1 MKSLIFITLGFLVIF
16 FLAVGLILY
25 LPFPGPF
32 EKGPKAH
39 YRVEEGVVEV
49 FGARNGQIQSFLGA
63 VTTGGALTAPTLS
76 ASAEKVPFWLRW
88 IEPVMADAVGRAR
101 YYMYKEGKKTKRR
114 EFTVGYT
121 NETIRSRGFVRELE
135 RSKLLKN
142 IELNFFLGGFSFY
155 TKALGIP
162 ISARGSLSTMDE
174 AGDKLFLSLQ
184 WLKIGSFSMPPHVLR
199 GVENLFVNAYVRSGN
214 FSIRLLRITFA
225 EGSMVMSYRK
235 TSDMDID
242 FLK

>member
-1 MKSLIFITLGFLVIF
+1 MKNLIFITLGFLVIF

-32 EKGPKAH
+32 DKGPKAH

-49 FGARNGQIQSFLGA
+49 FGARNGQIQSLLGA
-63 VTTGGALTAPTLS
+63 VTAGGTLTAPTLS
-76 ASAEKVPFWLRW
+76 ASAEKVPFWLSW

-101 YYMYKEGKKTKRR
+101 YYMYKEGKKTKKR
-114 EFTVGYT
+114 EFTVEYT
-121 NETIRSRGFVRELE
+121 NETIRTKGFVRELE

-142 IELNFFLGGFSFY
+142 IQIDFFPDGFSFY
-155 TKALGIP
+155 AKALGIP
-162 ISARGSLSTMDE
+162 ITARGTSGTAE
-174 AGDKLFLSLQ
+174 GAGDKLFFRFK
-184 WLKIGSFSMPPHVLR
+184 WLKVGSFSMPEHVLR
-199 GVENLFVNAYVRSGN
+199 GIENLAAKAYVQSGQ
-214 FSIRLLRITFA
+214 FSTKLTRIIFA
-225 EGSMVMSYRK
+225 QGRVTMSFQK

>member
-1 MKSLIFITLGFLVIF
+1 MKSLIIITLSFLVIF

-49 FGARNGQIQSFLGA
+49 FGSRNGQIQSLLGSVSA
-63 VTTGGALTAPTLS
+63 GETLTAPTLS
-76 ASAEKVPFWLRW
+76 ASAEKIPFWLRW
-88 IEPVMADAVGRAR
+88 IEPVVTDAVGRAR
-101 YYMYKEGKKTKRR
+101 YFMYKEGKKTKKR

-121 NETIRSRGFVRELE
+121 NETIRKGFIRELE
-135 RSKLLKN
+135 RTRLLRN
-142 IELNFFLGGFSFY
+142 IRMDFFPDGFSFY

-162 ISARGSLSTMDE
+162 ISARGVVSTLDE
-174 AGDKLFLSLQ
+174 VGDKLFLRLK
-184 WLKIGSFSMPPHVLR
+184 WIKIGTFMMPEHIVR
-199 GVENLFVNAYVRSGN
+199 GIENLFLKAYVQSGY
-214 FSIRLLRITFA
+214 FSVKLLRISFSS
-225 EGSMVMSYRK
+225 GSMTMSFRK